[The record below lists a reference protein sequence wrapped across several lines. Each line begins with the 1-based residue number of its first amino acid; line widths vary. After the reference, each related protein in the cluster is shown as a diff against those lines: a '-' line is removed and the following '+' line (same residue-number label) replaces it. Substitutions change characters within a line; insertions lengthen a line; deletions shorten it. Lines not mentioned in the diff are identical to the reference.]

1 MRSSVIRYA
10 ILLTL
15 FPFYSAQ
22 VQADVPSD
30 SCRDGNLVIAIGGW
44 TTEKPAERVLFPILQ
59 GSLKDLQRP
68 GADVGQLEFSRAPLF
83 APAPWY
89 SPLSRS
95 TEVGG
100 IIAGPVAESRCL
112 QSGGLN
118 QEAQR
123 LEQAL
128 RGASSA
134 AGLGGVRVIPLR
146 DSQIAREKPCSP
158 RWFIY
163 YLEAGASRDAA
174 VENWVDCQRPRT
186 TIGSYQ
192 SNSDGTHAQFMV
204 VNPFEISGW
213 CRDARDVEAERQ
225 RLVRECPGAAR
236 VTLMQNPMS
245 SFRALDYF
253 GHEFFLSS
261 FQNR

>member
-1 MRSSVIRYA
+1 MRSQSLSIAALISFVLVPI
-10 ILLTL
+10 
-15 FPFYSAQ
+15 AQ
-22 VQADVPSD
+22 VQAEQPSD
-30 SCRDGNLVIAIGGW
+30 TCRDGNLVIYIGGW
-44 TTEKPAERVLFPILQ
+44 TDAKSNPGALFSVLR
-59 GSLKDLQRP
+59 GSLKELQRP
-68 GADVGQLEFSRAPLF
+68 GADTGDLEFSRAPIF

-89 SPLSRS
+89 QPLGRPS
-95 TEVGG
+95 EVGG
-100 IIAGPVAESRCL
+100 LIAGPVAESRCL

-128 RGASSA
+128 RAASSP
-134 AGLGGVRVIPLR
+134 AGLGVVRVIPLR
-146 DSQIAREKPCSP
+146 DSQIAREKPCDP

-163 YLEAGASRDAA
+163 YLEAGASRDAV
-174 VENWVDCQRPRT
+174 VENWVGCQRLRT

-213 CRDARDVEAERQ
+213 CRDSRDVEAERQ
-225 RLVRECPGAAR
+225 RLVRECRGASSVR
-236 VTLMQNPMS
+236 LMQNPMS

-253 GHEFFLSS
+253 GHDFFVRLN
-261 FQNR
+261 QTR